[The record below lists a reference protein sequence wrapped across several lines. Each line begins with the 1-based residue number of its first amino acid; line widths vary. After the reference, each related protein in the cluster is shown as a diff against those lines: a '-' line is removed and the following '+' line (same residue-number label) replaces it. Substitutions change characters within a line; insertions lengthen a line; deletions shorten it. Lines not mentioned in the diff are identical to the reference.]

1 MPFSYVIHFV
11 HNNYTL
17 KADCISLNSLT
28 AMADAVEESI
38 VVMYA
43 YACGHYYPQFV
54 RITATKECNLLG
66 KQWFEVTG
74 DAVNVDELHKVK
86 LTSFSWP
93 DEVSEVRSF
102 SVKLK

>member
-11 HNNYTL
+11 YNNYTI
-17 KADCISLNSLT
+17 KADCISLNKLA

-54 RITATKECNLLG
+54 RITAIRDFEYRG
-66 KQWFEVTG
+66 QQWFEVTG